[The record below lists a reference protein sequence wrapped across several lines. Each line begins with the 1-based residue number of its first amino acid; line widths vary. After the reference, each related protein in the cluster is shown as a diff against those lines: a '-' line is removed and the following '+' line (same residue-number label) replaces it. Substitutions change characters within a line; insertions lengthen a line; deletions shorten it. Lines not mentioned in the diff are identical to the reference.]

1 MITIIIQM
9 IVVMMM
15 MILASSHDKYY
26 CHHEATFVLVH
37 VIIITGVDILYGLS
51 LKIRIQHIMNNNAII

>member
-9 IVVMMM
+9 IVAMMM

-26 CHHEATFVLVH
+26 CHHDATFVIH
-37 VIIITGVDILYGLS
+37 VIIITGVEIYGLS
-51 LKIRIQHIMNNNAII
+51 LKIQIQHIMNNNAII